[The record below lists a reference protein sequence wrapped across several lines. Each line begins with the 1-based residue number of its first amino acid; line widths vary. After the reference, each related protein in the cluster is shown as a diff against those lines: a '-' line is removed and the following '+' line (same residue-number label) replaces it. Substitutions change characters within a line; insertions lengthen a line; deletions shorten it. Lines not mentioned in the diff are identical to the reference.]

1 MSWIK
6 GNRYLSTSE
15 MQNNALLVNTYL
27 KAKGWSVNAIAGLLG
42 NMQSESGINPGIWQ
56 SLNENNMS
64 GGFGLVQWSPATNFT
79 DWADENGF
87 SWDDGNAQLKWIDE
101 VTASVGQWIPTSS
114 YNFSFS
120 TFKTSSE
127 TPEYLASAFLKNFER
142 AGVEVEEERQ
152 TQARSWY
159 NYISNSEGGEVTP
172 DEPDNPS
179 TTSPKKRRKYKFL
192 LFNKRRWNQI

>member
-6 GNRYLSTSE
+6 GNRYLSSSE
-15 MQNNALLVNTYL
+15 MQNNAQMVNTYL
-27 KAKGWSVNAIAGLLG
+27 SARGWSKNAIAGILG

-64 GGFGLVQWSPATNFT
+64 GGFGLVQWTPATNFT
-79 DWADENGF
+79 DWADNNGY

-101 VTASVGQWIPTSS
+101 MTVSVGQWIPTSS

-127 TPEYLASAFLKNFER
+127 SPEYLASAFLKNFER
-142 AGVEVEEERQ
+142 AGVEVEEERR
-152 TQARSWY
+152 TQARSWF
-159 NYISNSEGGEVTP
+159 NFLSESGGGENPP
-172 DEPDNPS
+172 DDNPIIK
-179 TTSPKKRRKYKFL
+179 TPKKRRKYKFI
-192 LFNKRRWNQI
+192 LFNKRRWIQR